1 MTVSLKLK
9 PHDPS
14 KPSSQQGLYEKFHI
28 ERTDGASALGGKH
41 HGCQYFIL
49 DLTHDQHAKAALLAY
64 AQSCALT
71 HPELSHDLYT
81 QLGEKS
87 PHPL

>member
-1 MTVSLKLK
+1 MKLKLK
-9 PHDPS
+9 EFDPS
-14 KPSSQQGLYEKFHI
+14 KPSSQQGLYGKFYI
-28 ERTDGASALGGKH
+28 ERTDGKSAPGEKH

-49 DLTHDQHAKAALLAY
+49 DITHDIHAKAALLAY

-81 QLGEKS
+81 QLGAVS